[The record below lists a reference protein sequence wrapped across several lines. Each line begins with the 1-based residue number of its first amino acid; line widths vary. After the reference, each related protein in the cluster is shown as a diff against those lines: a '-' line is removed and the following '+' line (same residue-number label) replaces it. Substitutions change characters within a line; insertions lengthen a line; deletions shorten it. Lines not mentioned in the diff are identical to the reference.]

1 MRLYCR
7 LFQSFKFI
15 YYFCACLVFIFFN
28 FLHIFLFSLI
38 FDWMSFTTAANVMNW
53 NGNTTTND
61 RFSIFCLILPFCF
74 SYFLYKCSF
83 TMLLFYRA
91 FIVLPG
97 QFIKKNSFNYYFCH
111 KTDKWILFKW
121 NNKQNASKWKS
132 IISME

>member
-1 MRLYCR
+1 MRLYCK

-28 FLHIFLFSLI
+28 FPHIFLFSSI
-38 FDWMSFTTAANVMNW
+38 FVWISFTTAANVMNW

-61 RFSIFCLILPFCF
+61 RFSIFRLILPLCF
-74 SYFLYKCSF
+74 PYFLYKCSF

-97 QFIKKNSFNYYFCH
+97 QFIKK
-111 KTDKWILFKW
+111 IL
-121 NNKQNASKWKS
+121 S
-132 IISME
+132 IIIFVIKPINEYFSSGRINIMLLNENR